1 MAEIE
6 KRSEAE
12 RLYVKAKLL
21 PKDIARAIKVSE
33 TSVYRWR
40 AEAASQGAEYD
51 WDRRRR
57 DATPVNIVDVQRQY
71 WDALSKQLKKI
82 QEDENLLLDP
92 KVADA
97 IAKHISAINRLVPK
111 KTWFSACVSVL
122 DEVKSYLAANDPDL
136 WERFVGHIPA
146 IQDALERQVIDL

>member
-1 MAEIE
+1 MAETE
-6 KRSEAE
+6 KRVEAE

-21 PKDIARAIKVSE
+21 PKDIARALKVSE

-40 AEAASQGAEYD
+40 AEAAAAGEEYD

-71 WDALSKQLKKI
+71 WEALSKQLKRI
-82 QEDENLLLDP
+82 QEDETLLLDP

-97 IAKHISAINRLVPK
+97 IAKHIAAINRLVPK
-111 KTWFSACVSVL
+111 KTWLSACVSVL
-122 DEVKSYLAANDPDL
+122 DEIKSYLAANDPEL

-146 IQDALERQVIDL
+146 IQDALERQVLDL